1 MAVEVFE
8 VGLKICLEGAEPTMT
23 DWGKAW
29 LKYPGMEGHIQ
40 STESQRYG

>member
-1 MAVEVFE
+1 MAAEVFE
-8 VGLKICLEGAEPTMT
+8 VGPKICLEGAEPTMT

-40 STESQRYG
+40 STASQRYG